1 MSSSFVG
8 GTADCALPY
17 PVVSKIAHH
26 ATPTGVVWFV
36 LGAAQVPPSPPLP
49 GPVLVRMLG
58 DLGMAEGAA
67 RSTILR
73 MRRAGSI
80 TSVRVDRT
88 AGYAPSPSAPAGHRR
103 HAAGSAAAAW
113 DGEFHTLLV
122 QVPERRRGFRDALRR
137 AAHIAGYR
145 GLGPGLLVAPTDRR
159 AELAPTLE
167 RVPKDALILPGHLR
181 LTIEDSRTVA
191 MRLWELDELGARYR
205 VLADT
210 AHAAA
215 ARARADPPAGPDA
228 LRALAA
234 ATLPIYEAIRD
245 DPELPMQLLAP
256 DWPQHRLRV
265 ALTECLHALVPR
277 VAEYVAALRAG
288 T

>member
-1 MSSSFVG
+1 MG
-8 GTADCALPY
+8 ENAQHTTA
-17 PVVSKIAHH
+17 
-26 ATPTGVVWFV
+26 TGIVFFV

-49 GPVLVRMLG
+49 GPVLVRMVG
-58 DLGMAEGAA
+58 DLGVAEGAA

-73 MRRAGSI
+73 LRRAGSI

-88 AGYAPSPSAPAGHRR
+88 VGYAPSPSALAGHQR
-103 HAAGSAAAAW
+103 HATGSPAEW

-137 AAHIAGYR
+137 AAHITGYR

-159 AELAPTLE
+159 AELAPTLD
-167 RVPKDALILPGHLR
+167 RAPKDARILPGHLR
-181 LTIEDSRTVA
+181 LTVEDSRTVA
-191 MRLWELDELGARYR
+191 TKLWGLDELGARYR
-205 VLADT
+205 VLADA
-210 AHAAA
+210 AHASAVQ
-215 ARARADPPAGPDA
+215 ARADPPTGADA

-245 DPELPMQLLAP
+245 DPELPAPLLPP

-265 ALTECLHALVPR
+265 ALTESLSALVPP
-277 VAEYVAALRAG
+277 VAEYVASLRAG
-288 T
+288 SWRTP